1 MKVIDCKIIKL
12 EPKDNIPFRLL
23 LLADETEE
31 AIEKYIFDCEVYVAT
46 KDGQTEP
53 IAVFALY
60 KINNTEIEIKNIAV
74 SEVLQGKG
82 LGGDLITEIK
92 KIAKRQNF
100 KRIIVGTPDYPSREL
115 RFYQKNGF
123 AKCGIRKNFFVDNYA
138 QPIIENGVRL
148 KDMAILKL
156 DL

>member
-1 MKVIDCKIIKL
+1 MKVIDCKIIKIK
-12 EPKDNIPFRLL
+12 PKDDIPLRLL

-74 SEVLQGKG
+74 SEVLQRKG
-82 LGGDLITEIK
+82 VGSYLINEIK

-100 KRIIVGTPDYPSREL
+100 KRIIVGTPDYPSKEL

-123 AKCGIRKNFFVDNYA
+123 VKYGIRKNFFVDNYA

-148 KDMAILKL
+148 KDMTILKL